1 MRREQGSVTAGSASL
16 SAGSPQRRSPIGGL
30 FSLRPSLRPSHRH
43 SRPGSVLLWLSSH
56 LDEPVGVTSP
66 TPGGAPV
73 GAVAPAPQ
81 PSELT
86 GEKVAFHP
94 PLAPEQGPGR

>member
-1 MRREQGSVTAGSASL
+1 MLREQRSVTAGSASP
-16 SAGSPQRRSPIGGL
+16 SGGSPQRRSLSWGAVFP
-30 FSLRPSLRPSHRH
+30 PSLRPSHRH

-56 LDEPVGVTSP
+56 LEEPVGVPTG

-73 GAVAPAPQ
+73 GAVSPAPL
-81 PSELT
+81 PPELT

-94 PLAPEQGPGR
+94 PLAREQGPGR